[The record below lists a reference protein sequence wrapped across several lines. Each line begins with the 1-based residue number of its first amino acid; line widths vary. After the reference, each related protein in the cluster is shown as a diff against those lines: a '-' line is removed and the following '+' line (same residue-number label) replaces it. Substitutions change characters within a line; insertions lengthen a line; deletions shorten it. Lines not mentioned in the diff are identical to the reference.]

1 MTTITHAPEEGVP
14 TVDRR
19 DLAITGMTCASC
31 VRRIERAL
39 GKLDGVESATVN
51 LATEKATVH
60 YVPDLVGREDFK
72 RAVEKAG
79 YALGE
84 DEPTAQEPGSGVA
97 DREAEERR
105 REVRDLKIRF
115 SLSLAAGAA
124 IMGLMFMPL
133 PVAHTS
139 LFLPML
145 LLATPVQFWAGWGF
159 YRATW
164 AATRHLT
171 SNMNSLV
178 VIGTS
183 AAYLYSAF
191 VTLFPETVHTAGLP
205 ADVYFDT
212 STIIIALILLG
223 RWLEARAKGHT
234 SEAIKKLMRLAP
246 KAARVIRDGREIEL
260 PIGQLEVGDLVR
272 VRPGEKV
279 PVDGVVIEGASAV
292 DESMLTGE
300 SLPVE
305 KGPGAAVVGG
315 SVNRTGSFTF
325 RATRVGRETVLA
337 QIIRL
342 VEEAQGSKA
351 PIQRLA
357 DRVAAVFVPV
367 VLVIAGITFAVWWA
381 WGPEPA
387 FFYAVA
393 NAVGVLVIAC
403 PCAMGLATPTAIMV
417 GTGKGAELGV
427 LIKSAEALEQLQRVR
442 TVVFDKTGTLTVGRP
457 VVTDVVPAPGVEGDG
472 LLALAAAAEQGSE
485 HPLGEAIVTEAK
497 ARGLALPP
505 VSEFQA
511 VPGQG
516 VDALAADGRILLGNA
531 RMMTARGIDV
541 GGLEPRIRQLAQDG
555 KSAIYIAFG
564 GEPQGVVAVADVLK
578 PETRAAVAALKRL
591 GVEVAM
597 LTGDTRLTGEAI
609 ARQAGLDRV
618 LADVLP
624 EQKAAEIKR
633 LQSDGRLVAMVGD
646 GINDAPALAQADVGI
661 AMGSGTDVAIEAAD
675 VTLMRGDLRGVVTA
689 VELSRRTIRIIK
701 ENLGWAFGY
710 NIVLIP
716 VAAGLLYPV
725 SGILLSPILAGM
737 AMALSSVSVV
747 ANSLRLKRFTPT
759 VFRSGGPDMATD
771 PVCKMEVD
779 PKKAAAQSTYKG
791 QTIYFCAVG
800 CKQKFDADPGKYVK
814 S

>member
-1 MTTITHAPEEGVP
+1 MDAATNERERRLDFPVKGMHCAACVNKVEQALRGVP
-14 TVDRR
+14 
-19 DLAITGMTCASC
+19 
-31 VRRIERAL
+31 
-39 GKLDGVESATVN
+39 GVKAAAVN
-51 LATEKATVH
+51 LATERATVRLA
-60 YVPDLVGREDFK
+60 PEGPSLERLRE
-72 RAVEKAG
+72 AVAGAG
-79 YALGE
+79 YTVPADIAATPE
-84 DEPTAQEPGSGVA
+84 SA
-97 DREAEERR
+97 DREQAERAEENRR
-105 REVRDLKIRF
+105 LRIKVIV
-115 SLSLAAGAA
+115 GAA
-124 IMGLMFMPL
+124 LAV
-133 PVAHTS
+133 PV
-139 LFLPML
+139 L
-145 LLATPVQFWAGWGF
+145 LGSMHEIFPWAPGWRRNPYLLWALTTPVQFWVGWQF
-159 YRATW
+159 H
-164 AATRHLT
+164 AAFVKELRHR
-171 SNMNSLV
+171 SASMNTLV
-178 VIGTS
+178 SIGTN
-183 AAYLYSAF
+183 AAYFFSVA
-191 VTLFPETVHTAGLP
+191 VTLWPHVFMATGAMPYYEA
-205 ADVYFDT
+205 
-212 STIIIALILLG
+212 SALLMTFLVLG
-223 RWLEARAKGHT
+223 RWLEARARGGT
-234 SEAIKKLMRLAP
+234 SEAIRRLIALQP
-246 KAARVIRDGREIEL
+246 KTARVLRDGREEDVA
-260 PIGQLEVGDLVR
+260 IGAVAVGDLVR
-272 VRPGEKV
+272 VRPGERV
-279 PVDGVVIEGASAV
+279 AVDGEVVEGASAV

-325 RATRVGRETVLA
+325 RATRVGSETVLA

-357 DRVAAVFVPV
+357 DRVASVFVPV
-367 VLVIAGITFAVWWA
+367 VLAVAALTFGVWWA

-387 FFYAVA
+387 FFHALA

-442 TVVFDKTGTLTVGRP
+442 TVLFDKTGTLTVGRP

-564 GEPQGVVAVADVLK
+564 GEPQGVLAVADVLK